1 MLISSLEVDWIE
13 EQAAPQIYLTYFMH
27 DTIPRL
33 RSQKKKISF
42 KKSSYQISIQKTV
55 NFIVWWKKI
64 SNLCSAYWQ
73 NEDKLLQRKPLKQ
86 RGASAMYK
94 NLKKP

>member
-33 RSQKKKISF
+33 RSQKKKFPSKNPLIKYRS
-42 KKSSYQISIQKTV
+42 KKQLILSYDGRRYQIFVVHTGRM
-55 NFIVWWKKI
+55 KI
-64 SNLCSAYWQ
+64 SYCKESL
-73 NEDKLLQRKPLKQ
+73 
-86 RGASAMYK
+86 
-94 NLKKP
+94 